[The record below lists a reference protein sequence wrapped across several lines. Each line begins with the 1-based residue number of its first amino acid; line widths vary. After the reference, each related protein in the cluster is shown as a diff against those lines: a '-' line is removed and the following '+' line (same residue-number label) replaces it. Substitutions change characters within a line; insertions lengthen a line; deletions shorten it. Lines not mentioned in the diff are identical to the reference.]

1 MKVIVCCK
9 AVPEGISKIN
19 LGKTNGKVE
28 YESYSMIMNESDECA
43 LEEAVWMKK
52 SLDAEIT
59 VVTVGGLISQEI
71 LYQALAKGADRVVR
85 IDTGSTIAVNIPE
98 ILAKAVEKI
107 GYDLVLTGTE
117 SSDNMAA
124 QTGVLLAER
133 LDLPHAFAVNEIE
146 IDQGRNTLKA
156 TTELGQ
162 GLHEICEL
170 PLPAVL
176 CVQSSIRAITVPSV
190 MKLLQARKKQIESM
204 SVESPAKNQDGETS
218 GGLRMLEI
226 FDPPRSE
233 CELIQGSIQEITT
246 EFMRRINAVSG

>member
-1 MKVIVCCK
+1 MRVIVCCK
-9 AVPEGISKIN
+9 AVPEGISKIV

-28 YESYSMIMNESDECA
+28 YESYSMIMNASDECA
-43 LEEAVWMKK
+43 LEEALWMKK
-52 SLDAEIT
+52 SLGAEIT

-85 IDTGSTIAVNIPE
+85 IDAGSAVAVNIPE

-124 QTGVLLAER
+124 QTGILLAEL

-146 IDQGRNTLKA
+146 IDQGRNILKA

-176 CVQSSIRAITVPSV
+176 CVQSSTRAITAPSV

-204 SVESPAKNQDGETS
+204 SLDSPEKDGETS
-218 GGLRMLEI
+218 RGLRMLEI

-233 CELIQGSIQEITT
+233 CEIIQGSIQEITA
-246 EFMRRINAVSG
+246 EFVRRIYAVSG